1 MKKTAVLSTLLAFTA
16 GALACTSSTNEE
28 ISQLELSPCCSS
40 AMELV
45 ETMPE
50 CCQEGIRIAG
60 QLTGCCEEGLL
71 DTTAES
77 DRPECCIKTRTIME
91 GFKPCCSKAV
101 ITGEAGP
108 CCETMPEALKSRS

>member
-1 MKKTAVLSTLLAFTA
+1 MKKLIATLLALPL
-16 GALACTSSTNEE
+16 GALACTSSTSEE
-28 ISQLELSPCCSS
+28 TVQLELSACCAS

-60 QLTGCCEEGLL
+60 QPSGCCEEGLL
-71 DTTAES
+71 DATADS
-77 DRPECCIKTRTIME
+77 DRPECCTQTLTIME
-91 GFKPCCSKAV
+91 EFKPCCSEV
-101 ITGEAGP
+101 VMTGEAGS